1 MEANKRLNLAIKNLF
16 FLFLF
21 VCVCARVHTHVLVC
35 AHAHENKV
43 LTTII
48 KEVPEYGNIFITFSV
63 IYLKEKQNTLLLNTA
78 RK

>member
-1 MEANKRLNLAIKNLF
+1 MEANKRFNLAIKNLF
-16 FLFLF
+16 FLFIFLCVGGR
-21 VCVCARVHTHVLVC
+21 VCVRAY
-35 AHAHENKV
+35 AHENKV